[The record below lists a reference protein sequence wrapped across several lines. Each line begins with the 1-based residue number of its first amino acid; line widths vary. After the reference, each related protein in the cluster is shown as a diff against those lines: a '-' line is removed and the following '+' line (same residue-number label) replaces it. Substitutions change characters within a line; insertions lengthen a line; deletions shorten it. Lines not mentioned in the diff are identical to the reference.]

1 MLAQVL
7 NLHLGWLFTSVVGFF
22 SIMVADIVW
31 VLYIRWSSQG
41 RPVKAGITSALLVF
55 NGWIGLLVF
64 LGNPWVAIP
73 AEMAGAFVGTVIAIY
88 VDRPEAL
95 QWLPWRKRGGPRHPC
110 GDPHIR
116 PLPLEDPEQS
126 EDTG

>member
-95 QWLPWRKRGGPRHPC
+95 QWLPWRKRSGPRH
-110 GDPHIR
+110 R
-116 PLPLEDPEQS
+116 PLPLEAPEQS
-126 EDTG
+126 EDAG